1 MIMRTLVIS
10 TLILT
15 LLSAPTYAI
24 TDQERSVLQRLN
36 TELGTINNIIN
47 EAQQAANQRDRRQV
61 DYQRLSDDLQK
72 IQQGILDA
80 INAERREPRSLS
92 PIEGDYR

>member
-1 MIMRTLVIS
+1 MRTLVIS

-72 IQQGILDA
+72 IQKGILDA
-80 INAERREPRSLS
+80 INAERREPRSLP

>member
-1 MIMRTLVIS
+1 MRTPVIS

-36 TELGTINNIIN
+36 SELEAITTIID
-47 EAQQAANQRDRRQV
+47 EAQQAANPHDRKLV
-61 DYQRLSDDLQK
+61 DYQRLRDDLQK
-72 IQQGILDA
+72 MSQGVVDA
-80 INAERREPRSLS
+80 ANVVRREPRSLP
-92 PIEGDYR
+92 PIDGDYR

>member
-1 MIMRTLVIS
+1 MRTPVIS
-10 TLILT
+10 TLILA

-36 TELGTINNIIN
+36 TELGTITNIIN
-47 EAQQAANQRDRRQV
+47 EAQQAASQGDRRQV
-61 DYQRLSDDLQK
+61 DYQRLNDDLQK

-80 INAERREPRSLS
+80 INAERREPRSL
-92 PIEGDYR
+92 PPLDGDYR